1 MNDLNSIIL
10 EGTTKKDQ
18 RYNFVDNEQVTF
30 CRFSVTTKRT
40 VHSENGEKTLEEY
53 LIPCR
58 AVGSLAMEIGR
69 ILANTDSRDILL
81 VGELKS
87 DESGVYLFAEHIEYK
102 LFKNKKSK

>member
-30 CRFSVTTKRT
+30 CSFQVTSKRT
-40 VHSENGEKTLEEY
+40 VITETGEKIPEEY

-58 AVGSLAMEIGR
+58 AVGKLAKDIDL
-69 ILANTDSRDILL
+69 ILNNTDSQGVRV
-81 VGELKS
+81 VGILKS